1 MPLLML
7 LYVAYGLVLLATPV
21 LTISL
26 YLRQAKLRKQLN
38 DLAEENAKQFTK
50 LQRAVG
56 ELQSRVSAGVPPAA
70 PAHEKPVATDIRQP
84 IPVPRSYPPVQVSPS
99 IVVPAHVDV
108 PPPS

>member
-7 LYVAYGLVLLATPV
+7 LYVAYGLVMLATPV

-38 DLAEENAKQFTK
+38 DLAEENAKQLTK

-56 ELQSRVSAGVPPAA
+56 ELQSRVAEGVPSNA
-70 PAHEKPVATDIRQP
+70 PAHEKPVTTDNRQ
-84 IPVPRSYPPVQVSPS
+84 VVGPR
-99 IVVPAHVDV
+99 
-108 PPPS
+108 